1 MPHLLLATLDDEP
14 GVLNRVVSLIRRRAF
29 NIQALTVGPAE
40 TPGTSRMTLVV
51 ESDEA
56 GARRVAAHL
65 EKLLNVLKVELLT
78 EKPAVVRYLALL
90 RVAAPVTVRS
100 QVLTVGAAFRAQV
113 VDVSE
118 DSVVLECSGSAE
130 KLAAL
135 AEALRP
141 YGLLELSRTGALA
154 MARGTAPALIPKAR
168 AEAELPPLAMSV

>member
-40 TPGTSRMTLVV
+40 LPGTSRMTLVV

-90 RVAAPVTVRS
+90 RVAAPVAIRS

-130 KLAAL
+130 KLSAL
-135 AEALRP
+135 ADALRP

-154 MARGTAPALIPKAR
+154 MARGSIPALLPKAQ
-168 AEAELPPLAMSV
+168 AEAALPPLAMSV